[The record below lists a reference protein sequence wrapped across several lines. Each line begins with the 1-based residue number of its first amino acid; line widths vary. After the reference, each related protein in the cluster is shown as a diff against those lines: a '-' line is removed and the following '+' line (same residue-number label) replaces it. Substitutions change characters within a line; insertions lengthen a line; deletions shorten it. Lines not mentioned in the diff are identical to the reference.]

1 MGKMIRLLTKEDAEK
16 YWDLRLQALQVNPEA
31 FVTTYEEAIRQENPI
46 KRVES
51 NLTATTSCTFGAFN
65 EENHLVGVVTLL
77 TEEREAYKHKGHIVA
92 MYVDAQN
99 RRNGLARE
107 LITNAIQRARDIK
120 LEQLTLG
127 VVSTNEPAKKLYES
141 MSFKTYGIEK
151 RAIKVNGVYSDDENM
166 VLFL

>member
-1 MGKMIRLLTKEDAEK
+1 MIRLLTKEDAEK

-31 FVTTYEEAIRQENPI
+31 FVTTYEEAIRQGNPI

-107 LITNAIQRARDIK
+107 LITNAIQRAREIE
-120 LEQLTLG
+120 LEQLNLG
-127 VVSTNEPAKKLYES
+127 VVSTNEPAKKLYRS
-141 MSFKTYGIEK
+141 MGFKTYGIEK
-151 RAIKVNGVYSDDENM
+151 RALKMDGVYSDDEYM

>member
-1 MGKMIRLLTKEDAEK
+1 MIRLLTKEDAEK

-31 FVTTYEEAIRQENPI
+31 FVTTYEEAIRQGNPI

-65 EENHLVGVVTLL
+65 EEKHLVGVVTLL

-141 MSFKTYGIEK
+141 MGFKTYGIEK

>member
-1 MGKMIRLLTKEDAEK
+1 MIRLLTKEDAEK

-141 MSFKTYGIEK
+141 MGFKTYGIEK
-151 RAIKVNGVYSDDENM
+151 RAIKVNDVYSDDENM

>member
-1 MGKMIRLLTKEDAEK
+1 MIRLLTKEDAEK

-77 TEEREAYKHKGHIVA
+77 TEERAAYKHKGHIVA

-107 LITNAIQRARDIK
+107 LITNAIQRAREIK
-120 LEQLTLG
+120 LEQLNLG

-141 MSFKTYGIEK
+141 MGFKTYGIEK
-151 RAIKVNGVYSDDENM
+151 RATKMNGVYSDFEYM

>member
-1 MGKMIRLLTKEDAEK
+1 MIRLLTKEDAEK

-51 NLTATTSCTFGAFN
+51 NLTATTSCTLGAFN

-141 MSFKTYGIEK
+141 MGFKTYGIEK

>member
-1 MGKMIRLLTKEDAEK
+1 MIRLLTKEDANK

-65 EENHLVGVVTLL
+65 EDHQLVGVVTLL
-77 TEEREAYKHKGHIVA
+77 TEEREAYKHKGHIVG
-92 MYVDAQN
+92 MYVDAQY

-107 LITNAIQRARDIK
+107 LIAGAIQKARDIK

-127 VVSTNEPAKKLYES
+127 VVSTNEPAKKLYGS
-141 MSFKTYGIEK
+141 MGFKTFGIEK
-151 RAIKVNGVYSDDENM
+151 RAIKMNGMYSDNENM
-166 VLFL
+166 VLFF

>member
-1 MGKMIRLLTKEDAEK
+1 MIRLLTKEDAEK

-31 FVTTYEEAIRQENPI
+31 FVTTYEEAIRQGNPI

-107 LITNAIQRARDIK
+107 LITNAIQRAREIE
-120 LEQLTLG
+120 LEQLNLG

-141 MSFKTYGIEK
+141 MGFKTYAIEK
-151 RAIKVNGVYSDDENM
+151 RAIKMNGVYSDDENM

>member
-1 MGKMIRLLTKEDAEK
+1 MIRLLTKEDAEK

-127 VVSTNEPAKKLYES
+127 VVSTNEPAKKLYGS
-141 MSFKTYGIEK
+141 MGFKTYGIEK
-151 RAIKVNGVYSDDENM
+151 RALKMKGVYSDDEYM